1 MNSRGISSL
10 ITQNRLLSQARSRSR
25 NSSSGMA
32 AALTQSSSSGKS
44 NALAEA
50 LKKKN
55 AGKNSLSEADQSQKE
70 AYTVVKKTAE
80 NIKKRAERLMS
91 WPEKSVDEMT
101 DEEKTT
107 YKKNVADEVSAL
119 IVEYNDMMKGMTD
132 AGGKVNEIY
141 ISQMKGYFQNA
152 QKQLVELGITEN
164 TNGKLTLDKEKL
176 ASADVAKI
184 KEVLGKKGT
193 FIDDIGKR
201 AENVLSNAETNLA
214 VLNKSQYAGNYTYNQ
229 YGSDIFDAL
238 TSGSKYNYKS

>member
-32 AALTQSSSSGKS
+32 AALTQSGSSGKS

-80 NIKKRAERLMS
+80 NIKKRAERLLS

-107 YKKNVADEVSAL
+107 YKKNVTDEVSAL
-119 IVEYNDMMKGMTD
+119 IVEYNDMMAGMTD

-152 QKQLVELGITEN
+152 QKQLAELGITEN
-164 TNGKLTLDKEKL
+164 LNGKLTLDKEKL
-176 ASADVAKI
+176 ASADAAKI
-184 KEVLGKKGT
+184 KEILGKKGT

-201 AENVLSNAETNLA
+201 VENVLSNAETNLA